1 MQAFCRVFR
10 IGQEKETFITR
21 FVIKNSV
28 DEKLQ
33 ALQQDKK
40 EAIDAAIGDDG
51 KRLAKLSLEDLLRL
65 FGPVQDEDGG
75 KEFILVDDEDEYADT
90 MPTIANEHE
99 DNAYVPPPNM

>member
-21 FVIKNSV
+21 FVIRNTV

-33 ALQQDKK
+33 ALQEDKK
-40 EAIDAAIGDDG
+40 ERIDAAIGDDG
-51 KRLAKLSLEDLLRL
+51 KREAKLSLQELLRL
-65 FGPVQDEDGG
+65 FGPVQDDEG
-75 KEFILVDDEDEYADT
+75 KEFILVDDDDEYADT